1 MIAVAT
7 LSGLG
12 ATAATC
18 LLLVSVRH
26 RSGGYRQ
33 AHLLLAA
40 GAAVAT
46 LSLATGLVAAAV
58 HGSHSGERTGWAT
71 AVSIGIAVSGFLG
84 CAGLLR
90 MPGVVGSPSGAVRLL
105 LDGVITA
112 AAFWFVGWVLFSE
125 PTRLLGDATHLTCA
139 PILFATVSAALAAGL
154 NAVVAA
160 RAPRPRARLAGL
172 CCGVTNTVFGGLG
185 VAGGLCGGGTR
196 LALAGAVLLAVGL
209 LSAGLAVHTTDPP
222 GQVAADLI
230 RRDSEYAF
238 IPMIAMAA
246 SAAYH
251 LLQDGRFDAF
261 AITAGSLEGFAL
273 VTRQYLTLHDMRG
286 YAARLAER
294 EAHFRE
300 LAHTDPLT
308 GLANRR
314 GLLRALASAV
324 AGREP
329 VALLGLDL
337 DGFKHVNDMRGH
349 DVGDAVLAEVGRRL
363 RAHQGPGDLPA
374 RLGGDE
380 FAVLTHRS
388 PQDVDRLAR
397 ELLHALGEAYEQPD
411 GPVFLSVSV
420 GVAGRGD
427 PDGAADPHRA
437 DRPESAAAPQQ
448 ADRPDGAAVPQQADR
463 SPGGTG
469 PDGTPVPRQADES
482 DVEVLLRHADLALRH
497 AKQQGKNR
505 VERYDATY
513 ERMLRRRTTVE
524 HELRGAIGRG
534 ELRLAFQPVASL
546 PSVRPVG
553 AEALLRWHHPQLG
566 NVRPD
571 EFIPLAEEC
580 GMIAALGAWVLD
592 QACLQL
598 SRWLADGHDVWVSVN
613 VSPRELHAEAYV
625 AQVAEALRAHRVP
638 PQRLVLEVTEHTV
651 ATDVDELIR
660 RLTALRRTG
669 VRIALD
675 DFGAG
680 YSSLGQLRRLPIDIL
695 KIDHSLVAEHEPVA
709 PVDRDGPPFAP
720 MVDVVMR
727 LGHQLGLEVIAEG
740 VTSPTEL
747 AAVVAAGCRFGQGA
761 LFGWGV
767 PAEHLEAML
776 DAATL
781 ARPAPVTGGDP
792 AESRPS
798 EPTAAPPP
806 APRAGTAPPPAP
818 RAVPAPRAGTA
829 PPPAPRAVPASLPE
843 GASDQIVNDVA
854 STQVGPGVAPDIR
867 GGAAHR

>member
-1 MIAVAT
+1 MIVVAV

-12 ATAATC
+12 ATVATG
-18 LLLVSVRH
+18 LLVASVRH
-26 RSGGYRQ
+26 RSGGYRP

-46 LSLATGLVAAAV
+46 LSLATGLAAV
-58 HGSHSGERTGWAT
+58 AVAGHDQGERTRWAT
-71 AVSIGIAVSGFLG
+71 AVAIGIAVSGFLG

-105 LDGVITA
+105 LDGVSVA
-112 AAFWFVGWVLFSE
+112 AALWFVGWVLFSE
-125 PTRLLGDATHLTCA
+125 PTRLLGETSHLSC
-139 PILFATVSAALAAGL
+139 PPLLLVTVSAALAAGL

-160 RAPRPRARLAGL
+160 RAPRPRTRLAGL
-172 CCGVTNTVFGGLG
+172 CCGVTNMVCGGLG
-185 VAGGLCGGGTR
+185 VAAGLFEG
-196 LALAGAVLLAVGL
+196 LAWLTSAGGAVLAVGL
-209 LSAGLAVHTTDPP
+209 LSAGLAVHTTKPP
-222 GQVAADLI
+222 GQVDADLI

-238 IPMIAMAA
+238 IPMVAMAA

-261 AITAGSLEGFAL
+261 AITAGSIEGFAL

-314 GLLRALASAV
+314 GLLRALASGV

-329 VALLGLDL
+329 VVLLGLDL

-363 RAHQGPGDLPA
+363 RARQGPDDLPA

-380 FAVLTHRS
+380 FAVLTHRG
-388 PQDVDRLAR
+388 PEDAERLAQ
-397 ELLHALGEAYEQPD
+397 ELLRALGEAYQQPD

-420 GVAGRGD
+420 GVAGQGD
-427 PDGAADPHRA
+427 PDGADVSHPVV
-437 DRPESAAAPQQ
+437 RPAGS
-448 ADRPDGAAVPQQADR
+448 
-463 SPGGTG
+463 G
-469 PDGTPVPRQADES
+469 PVGVDES

-505 VERYDATY
+505 VERYDAAY

-534 ELRLAFQPVASL
+534 ELRLVFQPVASL

-553 AEALLRWHHPQLG
+553 AEALLRWRHPELG

-613 VSPRELHAEAYV
+613 VSPRELHAEEYV
-625 AQVAEALRAHRVP
+625 GQVAEALRAHRVP

-695 KIDHSLVAEHEPVA
+695 KIDHSLVAEHEPVR

-720 MVDVVMR
+720 MVDIVMR

-776 DAATL
+776 DAATSVGP
-781 ARPAPVTGGDP
+781 RPALVADGDP
-792 AESRPS
+792 AEGG
-798 EPTAAPPP
+798 PP
-806 APRAGTAPPPAP
+806 APPSVPALRPAP
-818 RAVPAPRAGTA
+818 ESVRGEREDGSDLVVEDAV
-829 PPPAPRAVPASLPE
+829 
-843 GASDQIVNDVA
+843 
-854 STQVGPGVAPDIR
+854 STQVRPGAGRDVH
-867 GGAAHR
+867 GGAARR

>member
-1 MIAVAT
+1 MIAVAV

-12 ATAATC
+12 ATVATG
-18 LLLVSVRH
+18 LLVISVRH

-33 AHLLLAA
+33 AHLLLVA
-40 GAAVAT
+40 GATVAT
-46 LSLATGLVAAAV
+46 LSLATGLTAVATQG
-58 HGSHSGERTGWAT
+58 HHQGERTHWAT
-71 AVSIGIAVSGFLG
+71 VVAIGIAVSGFLG

-90 MPGVVGSPSGAVRLL
+90 MPGVVGSPSGALRLL
-105 LDGVITA
+105 LDGVSVA

-125 PTRLLGDATHLTCA
+125 PTRLLGETTHLACP
-139 PILFATVSAALAAGL
+139 PILLATVSAALAAGL

-172 CCGVTNTVFGGLG
+172 CCGVTNTVCGGLG
-185 VAGGLCGGGTR
+185 VAGGLCEGLAW
-196 LALAGAVLLAVGL
+196 LALTGGAVLAVGL
-209 LSAGLAVHTTDPP
+209 LSAGLAVHTTRPP
-222 GQVAADLI
+222 GQVDADLI

-238 IPMIAMAA
+238 IPMVAMAA
-246 SAAYH
+246 SATYH
-251 LLQDGRFDAF
+251 LLQDGRFDAL
-261 AITAGSLEGFAL
+261 AITAGSIEGFAL

-314 GLLRALASAV
+314 GLMRALASAV

-329 VALLGLDL
+329 VVLLGLDL

-363 RAHQGPGDLPA
+363 RAEQGSDDLPA

-380 FAVLTHRS
+380 FAVLTHRG
-388 PQDVDRLAR
+388 PQDADRLAQA
-397 ELLHALGEAYEQPD
+397 LLHALGEAYEQPD

-427 PDGAADPHRA
+427 PDGAAGSRH
-437 DRPESAAAPQQ
+437 
-448 ADRPDGAAVPQQADR
+448 V
-463 SPGGTG
+463 
-469 PDGTPVPRQADES
+469 DES

-553 AEALLRWHHPQLG
+553 AEALLRWRHPELG
-566 NVRPD
+566 TVGPD

-613 VSPRELHAEAYV
+613 VSPRELHAEEYV
-625 AQVAEALRAHRVP
+625 GQVAEALRAHGVP

-651 ATDVDELIR
+651 ATDVDALIR

-695 KIDHSLVAEHEPVA
+695 KIDHSLVAEHEPVH
-709 PVDRDGPPFAP
+709 PVDREGPAFAP
-720 MVDVVMR
+720 MVDIVMR

-767 PAEHLEAML
+767 PAEHLEALL
-776 DAATL
+776 DAATSVGP
-781 ARPAPVTGGDP
+781 RPAPAADGDP
-792 AESRPS
+792 AESGAPVPVATEPPTPRAAPSAVRTEREDPS
-798 EPTAAPPP
+798 E
-806 APRAGTAPPPAP
+806 R
-818 RAVPAPRAGTA
+818 VP
-829 PPPAPRAVPASLPE
+829 
-843 GASDQIVNDVA
+843 DQAA
-854 STQVGPGVAPDIR
+854 STQLRPGVGRGVR
-867 GGAAHR
+867 GGAVHR

>member
-1 MIAVAT
+1 MIAVAM

-12 ATAATC
+12 ATTATG
-18 LLLVSVRH
+18 LLVVSVRH

-33 AHLLLAA
+33 AHLLLAT
-40 GAAVAT
+40 GATVAT
-46 LSLATGLVAAAV
+46 LSLVAGLVAAASQD
-58 HGSHSGERTGWAT
+58 HHHGERTGWAT
-71 AVSIGIAVSGFLG
+71 AVAIGIAVSGLFG

-105 LDGVITA
+105 LDGVIAA

-125 PTRLLGDATHLTCA
+125 PTRLLGETAHLDCA
-139 PILFATVSAALAAGL
+139 PILLATVSAALAAGL

-160 RAPRPRARLAGL
+160 RAPRPRTRLAGL
-172 CCGVTNTVFGGLG
+172 CCGVTNTVCGGLG
-185 VAGGLCGGGTR
+185 VAGGLCGGGPR
-196 LALAGAVLLAVGL
+196 MALVGGVLLAVGL

-222 GQVAADLI
+222 GEVAADLI

-246 SAAYH
+246 SATYH
-251 LLQDGRFDAF
+251 LFQDGRFDAL

-300 LAHTDPLT
+300 LAHTDALT

-314 GLLRALASAV
+314 GLMRVLSSAV
-324 AGREP
+324 AAGGP
-329 VALLGLDL
+329 VVLLSLDL
-337 DGFKHVNDMRGH
+337 DGFKHVNDVRGH

-363 RAHQGPGDLPA
+363 RVHQDPGDLPA

-380 FAVLTHRS
+380 FAVLTRRS
-388 PQDVDRLAR
+388 PADADQLAR
-397 ELLHALGEAYEQPD
+397 TLLNALDEAYEQPG

-420 GVAGRGD
+420 GVAGRVD
-427 PDGAADPHRA
+427 LDDAT
-437 DRPESAAAPQQ
+437 AP
-448 ADRPDGAAVPQQADR
+448 RH
-463 SPGGTG
+463 
-469 PDGTPVPRQADES
+469 ADEP

-505 VERYDATY
+505 VERYDAAH

-524 HELRGAIGRG
+524 HELRGAIGRD
-534 ELRLAFQPVASL
+534 ELRLVFQPVASL

-553 AEALLRWHHPQLG
+553 AEALLRWRHPELG
-566 NVRPD
+566 AVRPD

-580 GMIAALGAWVLD
+580 GMISALGAWVLD

-613 VSPRELHAEAYV
+613 VSPKELHAEEYV
-625 AQVAEALRAHRVP
+625 VQVAEALRAHGVP

-651 ATDVDELIR
+651 ATDVDALIR

-695 KIDHSLVAEHEPVA
+695 KIDHSLVAEHEPVR
-709 PVDRDGPPFAP
+709 PVDREGPPFAP

-776 DAATL
+776 DAATSGG
-781 ARPAPVTGGDP
+781 ARPVPPIDGDP
-792 AESRPS
+792 AARLDPVDPTVARTDRIDPPRPRS
-798 EPTAAPPP
+798 APAEPTG
-806 APRAGTAPPPAP
+806 RGLGETVS
-818 RAVPAPRAGTA
+818 AVAEPTGRDPGETESA
-829 PPPAPRAVPASLPE
+829 
-843 GASDQIVNDVA
+843 
-854 STQVGPGVAPDIR
+854 QVGPGVAQDIR
-867 GGAAHR
+867 GGAAFR